1 MAKEM
6 KRVLRENTTVDT
18 QTGEVLKRETTV
30 QFSKEPGFVKLYFDC
45 LGVYI
50 KNDGL
55 SASLNDML
63 LEVLHRASYAQDGQ
77 IVHLGAYDKEQICKA
92 THKSMRRLEQ
102 AITTWVKNRVLIRV
116 ARGIY
121 QVNPFIFG
129 RGDWRDIAN
138 LRATF
143 NFSEG
148 SVTVTRDYKDGHYEE
163 LDTQNTSETHE
174 DALEGA
180 SEQEQSTGTPVTFPT
195 KFSERMRA
203 AMFPQQNLKRREALF
218 CWARRRFAP
227 AKCRNALL
235 LSSKSAK
242 LSFSQEKLLTTHC
255 HEPAHISHQWT
266 CESVSGSHLRKRSDE
281 ENPQRCY
288 DPSDDRDGTA
298 GVPSTQPV

>member
-30 QFSKEPGFVKLYFDC
+30 QFSKEPGFFKLYFDC

-63 LEVLHRASYAQDGQ
+63 RSPSPCKLCTRRA

-180 SEQEQSTGTPVTFPT
+180 SEQEQV
-195 KFSERMRA
+195 
-203 AMFPQQNLKRREALF
+203 
-218 CWARRRFAP
+218 
-227 AKCRNALL
+227 
-235 LSSKSAK
+235 
-242 LSFSQEKLLTTHC
+242 QE
-255 HEPAHISHQWT
+255 HQ
-266 CESVSGSHLRKRSDE
+266 
-281 ENPQRCY
+281 
-288 DPSDDRDGTA
+288 
-298 GVPSTQPV
+298 

>member
-1 MAKEM
+1 M

-77 IVHLGAYDKEQICKA
+77 IVHLGAYDKEQIYKA

-121 QVNPFIFG
+121 QVNPFIFWA
-129 RGDWRDIAN
+129 RRLARYRQFTRN
-138 LRATF
+138 
-143 NFSEG
+143 NFSPKALLPL
-148 SVTVTRDYKDGHYEE
+148 RDYKDGHYEE
-163 LDTQNTSETHE
+163 LDTQKYSETHE

-180 SEQEQSTGTPVTFPT
+180 SEQEQV
-195 KFSERMRA
+195 
-203 AMFPQQNLKRREALF
+203 
-218 CWARRRFAP
+218 
-227 AKCRNALL
+227 
-235 LSSKSAK
+235 
-242 LSFSQEKLLTTHC
+242 QE
-255 HEPAHISHQWT
+255 HQ
-266 CESVSGSHLRKRSDE
+266 
-281 ENPQRCY
+281 
-288 DPSDDRDGTA
+288 
-298 GVPSTQPV
+298 

>member
-77 IVHLGAYDKEQICKA
+77 IVHLGAYDKEQIYKA

-143 NFSEG
+143 FSEG

-174 DALEGA
+174 DALEGRLSKNRYRNTSDLSNEVQRANA
-180 SEQEQSTGTPVTFPT
+180 SGNV
-195 KFSERMRA
+195 
-203 AMFPQQNLKRREALF
+203 PQQNLKRREAAF
-218 CWARRRFAP
+218 FVKRDGVSHP
-227 AKCRNALL
+227 RNAEMRF
-235 LSSKSAK
+235 
-242 LSFSQEKLLTTHC
+242 SF
-255 HEPAHISHQWT
+255 
-266 CESVSGSHLRKRSDE
+266 RRSPP
-281 ENPQRCY
+281 N
-288 DPSDDRDGTA
+288 
-298 GVPSTQPV
+298 

>member
-30 QFSKEPGFVKLYFDC
+30 QFSKEPGFVKFYFDC

-121 QVNPFIFG
+121 QVNPFIFKAEIG
-129 RGDWRDIAN
+129 EISPIYAQPLTSPKALLPLHVITRTATMRN
-138 LRATF
+138 LIR
-143 NFSEG
+143 
-148 SVTVTRDYKDGHYEE
+148 KI
-163 LDTQNTSETHE
+163 
-174 DALEGA
+174 
-180 SEQEQSTGTPVTFPT
+180 P
-195 KFSERMRA
+195 
-203 AMFPQQNLKRREALF
+203 LKRTRM
-218 CWARRRFAP
+218 P
-227 AKCRNALL
+227 
-235 LSSKSAK
+235 
-242 LSFSQEKLLTTHC
+242 
-255 HEPAHISHQWT
+255 
-266 CESVSGSHLRKRSDE
+266 
-281 ENPQRCY
+281 
-288 DPSDDRDGTA
+288 
-298 GVPSTQPV
+298 